1 MRPLV
6 ARFGIAHVA
15 AYPIAFVVAIA
26 AIAPVILSREAALLA
41 AESNLEA
48 RTGFQRWL
56 MSELALPAS
65 QAAMLELVLIPS
77 GLIALGVFVLV
88 HAAAVPWGLAAPER
102 AARARRIWLWASLAP
117 AAAIVLI
124 GVGAWIWIAIGG

>member
-6 ARFGIAHVA
+6 VRLGIAHVA
-15 AYPIAFVVAIA
+15 AYPIALVVALA

-48 RTGFQRWL
+48 KTGFQRWL
-56 MSELALPAS
+56 MAALALPAS
-65 QAAMLELVLIPS
+65 QAAIVELVLVPS
-77 GLIALGVFVLV
+77 GLIALGIFLLV

-102 AARARRIWLWASLAP
+102 APRARRIWLLASLAP

-124 GVGAWIWIAIGG
+124 GVGSWIWIATAG